1 MALKAEAQSRLER
14 FIAVAGSST
23 FDGEA
28 VNALRAATKLC
39 AGEGITLLDA
49 LRGTAVAVLD
59 LKRMAM
65 MEEQAYQR
73 GLAEGRRQGAD
84 EITRLKANA
93 AAAQYQNPYAGLG
106 AQQQQAYQNTAYGS
120 GLGQQGMGA
129 QQARHWR
136 EVAKELLADRAPML
150 RKRETEFLQSIIA
163 RGFPTLT
170 EKQQGWLDALA
181 DRCGVQR

>member
-1 MALKAEAQSRLER
+1 MALKPEAQARLER
-14 FIAVAGSST
+14 FIAVAGSSK

-28 VNALRAATKLC
+28 VNALRAAIKLC
-39 AGEGITLLDA
+39 QGEGMMLLDA

-65 MEEQAYQR
+65 LEEQAYQR

-84 EITRLKANA
+84 EIQRAQANA
-93 AAAQYQNPYAGLG
+93 WQQRAAQAQDPYAGLG
-106 AQQQQAYQNTAYGS
+106 AQQQAYQAVQGRPWRDVAKDLLHYYAS
-120 GLGQQGMGA
+120 GL
-129 QQARHWR
+129 R
-136 EVAKELLADRAPML
+136 P
-150 RKRETEFLQSIIA
+150 RETEFLQSIIA

-181 DRCGVQR
+181 DRCGVAR